1 MLYEDVIT
9 KPVYRVLSNLT
20 QENRPEVALPLA
32 LKELLRLKLNE
43 ARDRQLAFE
52 EKYGTP
58 FAAFKTA
65 WDADEIADRHSY
77 QVESDYWEW
86 EAAVTDESQLT
97 EMATQLL

>member
-1 MLYEDVIT
+1 MLYENVIT

-43 ARDRQLAFE
+43 AKERQLAFE
-52 EKYGTP
+52 TKYGRP
-58 FAAFKTA
+58 FDAFKTA
-65 WDADEIADRHSY
+65 WDADEIADRYSY
-77 QVESDYWEW
+77 EVESDYWEW